1 MTPQPGRDGERQDWC
16 PSTRSRCPS
25 YRNSGLRQSSVGAN
39 PDPTTGHWHSDHA
52 MDQVEGQV
60 LVLEHV
66 DDAVQRE
73 VGVVQEVD
81 RPTAFAMLD

>member
-1 MTPQPGRDGERQDWC
+1 
-16 PSTRSRCPS
+16 
-25 YRNSGLRQSSVGAN
+25 
-39 PDPTTGHWHSDHA
+39 

-81 RPTAFAMLD
+81 HPTAFAVLDWSRSSCCFGWC

>member
-1 MTPQPGRDGERQDWC
+1 
-16 PSTRSRCPS
+16 
-25 YRNSGLRQSSVGAN
+25 
-39 PDPTTGHWHSDHA
+39 

-81 RPTAFAMLD
+81 HPTAFAVLD